1 MANPNIV
8 NVTSIY
14 GSTAY
19 QFPAV
24 ATANQVAWTY
34 AGVPPATSGSTS
46 LSGLTPASGSVNRV
60 TSIVVSNITASAAN
74 CTVTVHDATAGS
86 GNAYNIAYQ
95 VSVPPNA
102 SLIVMDKTTSVYI
115 TEYQSISVTSGTA
128 SALKYVATLETIT
141 S

>member
-1 MANPNIV
+1 
-8 NVTSIY
+8 
-14 GSTAY
+14 
-19 QFPAV
+19 
-24 ATANQVAWTY
+24 
-34 AGVPPATSGSTS
+34 
-46 LSGLTPASGSVNRV
+46 
-60 TSIVVSNITASAAN
+60 
-74 CTVTVHDATAGS
+74 VHDTTGGG

>member
-19 QFPAV
+19 QFPTAI
-24 ATANQVAWTY
+24 TANLVAWTY
-34 AGVPPATSGSTS
+34 AGVPPATSGTTA
-46 LSGLTPASGSVNRV
+46 LTGLTPASGSVNRV
-60 TSIVVSNITASAAN
+60 TSIVVSNITSSAAN
-74 CTVTVHDATAGS
+74 CTVAFHDSTAGG
-86 GNAYNIAYQ
+86 GNAQYIAYQ

-102 SLIVMDKTTSVYI
+102 SLIVMDKTTSVYV

-141 S
+141 